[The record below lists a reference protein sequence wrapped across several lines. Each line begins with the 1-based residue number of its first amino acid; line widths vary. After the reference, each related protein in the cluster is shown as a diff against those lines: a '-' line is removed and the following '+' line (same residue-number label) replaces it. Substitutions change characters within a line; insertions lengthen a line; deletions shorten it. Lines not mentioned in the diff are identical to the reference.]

1 VTSKVTSSNSSRRS
15 ANSLNLASSIPRV
28 FRSPLTPPA
37 PAVSVQRQP
46 IDPHCLAAV
55 ATNQESGIRNQS
67 SVFRFQTS
75 DTKDEA
81 LGTKHGCFL
90 STLNNQQPTTT
101 LCPSPFALC
110 PSLSHQC
117 PLAFISGSLAVPS
130 LRLRESLDFWFALG
144 CFVRSPGFSRWLF
157 APSN

>member
-1 VTSKVTSSNSSRRS
+1 MTSKVTSSNSSRRS
-15 ANSLNLASSIPRV
+15 ANSLNLASSIPRI

-37 PAVSVQRQP
+37 PAVFVQRQP
-46 IDPHCLAAV
+46 IEPHCLAAV

-90 STLNNQQPTTT
+90 S
-101 LCPSPFALC
+101 A
-110 PSLSHQC
+110 
-117 PLAFISGSLAVPS
+117 S
-130 LRLRESLDFWFALG
+130 LRLRERFVFRNSDG
-144 CFVRSPGFSRWLF
+144 CSVRSPGLSRWLLVGSAAGANVEPLSST
-157 APSN
+157 APAVYQCRAVVLNCSGCLPM